1 MKLDLGSGYR
11 KPEGFVTLD
20 IREKCNPDIVCNLE
34 EGLPFKDN
42 SIEYIRAHD
51 ILEHVEIGKTI
62 FVMEEIYRVLKPM
75 GILDI
80 AVPSTEGNG
89 AFCDP
94 THRSFW
100 NRVSFRY
107 YMDDAHRCLYD
118 IKAKFAG
125 NINNYLADAQ
135 NKIWYV
141 VGKIKAVK

>member
-11 KPEGFVTLD
+11 HPEGFVTLD
-20 IREKCNPDIVCNLE
+20 IREKCKPDVVCDLTN
-34 EGLPFKDN
+34 GLPFQDS

-51 ILEHVEIGKTI
+51 VLEHIPIGKTI
-62 FVMEEIYRVLKPM
+62 FIMEEIYRVLKPM
-75 GILDI
+75 GTLDV

-94 THRSFW
+94 YHVSFW

-107 YMDDAHRCLYD
+107 YMDDAHRNLYD

-125 NINNYLADAQ
+125 NVNNYLADVT

-141 VGKIKAVK
+141 VGKLKAVK